1 MLDLIGLPYEL
12 GADPSSGKTDCIRLV
27 YEVRNRLGLSSPPL
41 DLAWYSGSKI
51 SVLRALL
58 TWGTEVQSPLYDG
71 DVALASQ
78 NDWAF
83 GVAWQS
89 GILRISELSKAV
101 AWFPIASLQ
110 GHCRYFRGKSS

>member
-12 GADPSSGKTDCIRLV
+12 GAHPSTGKTDCINLV
-27 YEVRNRLGLSSPPL
+27 YEVRQRLGLSCPKL
-41 DLAWYSGSKI
+41 QLGWYTGSKTM
-51 SVLRALL
+51 VLRALL
-58 TWGTEVQSPLYDG
+58 TWGTEVQEPLYDG

-83 GVAWQS
+83 GVVWQS

-101 AWFPIASLQ
+101 AWSPIDSRLTR
-110 GHCRYFRGKSS
+110 CRYFRGKSS

>member
-12 GADPSSGKTDCIRLV
+12 GAAPCSGKTDCINLV
-27 YEVRNRLGLSSPPL
+27 YEVRQRLGLSCPPL
-41 DLAWYSGSKI
+41 RSEWYDGSTTM
-51 SVLRALL
+51 VLRALL
-58 TWGTEVQSPLYDG
+58 TWGVRVDDRLYDG

-83 GVAWQS
+83 GVVWQT

-101 AWFPIASLQ
+101 AWSPIDSNLIR
-110 GHCRYFRGKSS
+110 CRYFRGKSS

>member
-12 GADPSSGKTDCIRLV
+12 GAHPSTGKTDCINLV
-27 YEVRNRLGLSSPPL
+27 YEVRTRLGLSCPPL
-41 DLAWYSGSKI
+41 EQAWYTGSKTM
-51 SVLRALL
+51 VLRALL
-58 TWGTEVQSPLYDG
+58 TWGTEVQERLYDG

-83 GVAWQS
+83 GVVWQS

-101 AWFPIASLQ
+101 AWSPIGSISIR
-110 GHCRYFRGKSS
+110 CRYFRGRNS